1 MPQEQTTQSYQYTVA
16 GYCTARWGWLLFKVF
31 VEKKNI
37 VEKEVNVREML
48 TVKGAK
54 GRWTGSLMFVGMYFK
69 TILRLDFN
77 ERPSEIW
84 PRYAVDFKI
93 FNAENCFS

>member
-1 MPQEQTTQSYQYTVA
+1 MQKLTILFNAPNVFKTEMKTFYNHHLLYTGSYPVENSFYLIWFQDEDKYSI
-16 GYCTARWGWLLFKVF
+16 

-54 GRWTGSLMFVGMYFK
+54 GRWTGRLMFVGMYFK
-69 TILRLDFN
+69 TI
-77 ERPSEIW
+77 
-84 PRYAVDFKI
+84 
-93 FNAENCFS
+93 